1 MNGTE
6 QVRLSLPESLRRKL
20 KDFRTRVWSV
30 KSLEAIA
37 IVVLGIFVAYLA
49 VYVLDRMFDTPGQ
62 IRGLLLAGAALV
74 CCTLPW
80 MLYRW
85 VWRKRRLDQLAILL
99 RHKHPSVGDQLLG
112 IIELVDNEEE
122 QARSRELCEAAV
134 KQVAAEAETRDLT
147 NAVPH
152 PRHKL
157 FAGLAGAGVVAS
169 LVLLVYSP
177 AATGNAW
184 ARYLMPWR
192 DTPRYTFTMIEGQ
205 EDHQVVPHGELFP
218 FEVRLDENTRWR
230 PETAQIQ
237 IAGGEPIVAALE
249 DGSYRFD
256 CPPQLADTTAKLS
269 VGDYAQRFAIEPKLR
284 PELTE
289 IVAEIELPSYLERE
303 ENLTKDVRGGT
314 GTFVIGSR
322 AKLTAEASRE
332 LESATIDGVASGTRG
347 SKFTSDWI
355 PIDENKTLSI
365 RWTDSLKLDGPKPFE
380 LTLNS
385 REDDAPAIVCEG
397 MQRQRVVLDSETLQF
412 NVRGVDDF
420 GIKRI
425 GMEWMGFD
433 TTMTSQPAK
442 GERLLGAGSPTK
454 AELTVAGTFC
464 AKTLEISP
472 QPVHLR
478 MFAEDYL
485 PDRERVYSP
494 IYTLYILSP
503 EDHAIWITDQLS
515 KWHRHSLDVRDKE
528 LQLYEKNK
536 QLRDME
542 TAKLDDP
549 KTRREIERQAAG
561 ERTNGR
567 RLNRLTSIG
576 EDLVKQASRNS
587 EFGVGHLEKWA
598 EMLQTLKDIS
608 ANRMPSVADL
618 LKDAAKSEQLAQ
630 AGPSKPNNQESGPQ
644 AGQNRMPPGKP
655 GASEGDDKKK
665 PAVPTIV
672 DSESSQQPPDL
683 TEEPSE
689 PAPSKPGSPRLTLP
703 VTTLAGK
710 AKDGGA
716 CPAGEKMDEAV
727 TEQRDLLNEFEKIT
741 EELNKVLANLEGST
755 LVKRLKAV
763 SRTEYKIAGRIGDSV
778 DNAFGLAKISN
789 NDVKTL
795 FTSLGTEQN
804 ETTQKVSYI
813 MDDMQAFYERR
824 RMAKFK
830 SILEDMENQ
839 DVLGA
844 LRDISDEIETESGV
858 TIAQCEFWSDTLDRW
873 AEDLVDPAGG
883 GT

>member
-20 KDFRTRVWSV
+20 MEFRKRVWTV
-30 KSLEAIA
+30 KSIESLAIA
-37 IVVLGIFVAYLA
+37 VLGIFVAFLA
-49 VYVLDRMFDTPGQ
+49 VYLLDRFFDTPSQ
-62 IRGLLLAGAALV
+62 LRGLLLAAALLV
-74 CCTLPW
+74 CCVLPW
-80 MLYRW
+80 AAYQW
-85 VWRKRRLDQLAILL
+85 IWRKRRLDQLALLL

-112 IIELVDNEEE
+112 IIELVDNDEE

-134 KQVAAEAETRDLT
+134 KQVAEEAETRDLT
-147 NAVPH
+147 NAVPN

-157 FAGLAGAGVVAS
+157 FAGLAGGGALAT
-169 LVLLVYSP
+169 LILLCYSP
-177 AATGNAW
+177 VATGNAW
-184 ARYLMPWR
+184 SRFLMPWR
-192 DTPRYTFTMIEGQ
+192 DTPRYTFTMIETQ
-205 EDHQVVPHGELFP
+205 DDSQVVPHGEVFP
-218 FEVRLDENTRWR
+218 FEVRLKEESRWH
-230 PETAQIQ
+230 PDTAQIQ
-237 IAGGEPIVAALE
+237 LAGSEPIVAKLIDNA
-249 DGSYRFD
+249 YHFD
-256 CPPQLADTTAKLS
+256 CPPQLADTTASLK
-269 VGDYAQRFAIEPKLR
+269 VGDYSQQLAIEPKLR

-289 IVAEIELPSYLERE
+289 ILAEIELPKYLKRE
-303 ENLTKDVRGGT
+303 ENLVKDVRSGS
-314 GTFVIGSR
+314 GTFVVGSR
-322 AKLTAEASRE
+322 AKLTAKASRE
-332 LESATIDGVASGTRG
+332 LESATINGVAGGTSGSG
-347 SKFTSDWI
+347 FTSNWL
-355 PIDENKTLSI
+355 PIEENQTLSI
-365 RWTDSLKLDGPKPFE
+365 AWKDNLQLTGPKAFE

-385 REDDAPAIVCEG
+385 REDGAPSIVCEG
-397 MQRQRVVLDSETLQF
+397 LQRQRVVLDSETLQF

-425 GMEWMGFD
+425 GIEWKGFD
-433 TTMTSQPAK
+433 TTMTSQPAQ
-442 GERLLGAGSPTK
+442 GERLLGAGSPTNE
-454 AELTVAGTFC
+454 ELNVAGTFC
-464 AKTLEISP
+464 AKSLGISP
-472 QPVHLR
+472 QPLHLR

-503 EDHAIWITDQLS
+503 EDHAIWLTDQLS
-515 KWHRHSLDVRDKE
+515 KWHRHSLNVRDKE

-542 TAKLDDP
+542 AAKLDDP
-549 KTRREIERQAAG
+549 NTRREIERQAAG

-608 ANRMPSVADL
+608 SNRMPSVADL
-618 LKDAAKSEQLAQ
+618 LKDAAKSEQLASV
-630 AGPSKPNNQESGPQ
+630 GGKPNKQEAAPQ

-655 GASEGDDKKK
+655 GASEGDGKKK
-665 PAVPTIV
+665 PTVPSIV
-672 DSESSQQPPDL
+672 DSESSQQQPDPDA
-683 TEEPSE
+683 EPSE
-689 PAPSKPGSPRLTLP
+689 PAPSKSGSPRLTLP

-763 SRTEYKIAGRIGDSV
+763 SRTEYKIAGRIGDNV
-778 DNAFGLAKISN
+778 DDAFGLASISKD
-789 NDVKTL
+789 DVKTL
-795 FTSLGTEQN
+795 FTSLGDEQT

-813 MDDMQAFYERR
+813 MDDMQAYYERR

-830 SILEDMENQ
+830 SILDEMENQ

-844 LRDISDEIETESGV
+844 LRDISDEMSGESGV
-858 TIAQCEFWSDTLDRW
+858 TITQCEFWSDTIDRW